1 MQRYIGYIKMVFSGY
16 AWMIMYS
23 DLTDFISFIF
33 GFTI

>member
-1 MQRYIGYIKMVFSGY
+1 MQHYIGYIKMVFSGY

-23 DLTDFISFIF
+23 DLTNFISFIF